1 MKLKY
6 TFLIAALGLLALS
19 SCNDYLDKT
28 PDTRVYLQNVDQL
41 NKLLVDAYMGND
53 FACVC
58 ELSSDNMVDNTAPD
72 KSGNRY
78 NLSAYDLA
86 DNQLFAWEDVTL
98 GTGED
103 TPYSVWNSCYAAIA
117 NANAVLDRAAE
128 FEANMADDNGPL
140 NYTDSLKLQ
149 AVKGE
154 ALLVR
159 AFHHFILAN
168 VFCMPYAGPDK
179 GKEQQGLP
187 YMKECETTV
196 SPMYERGNL
205 ADFYANIEA
214 DLLAGLPLISDQFHE
229 VSRYHFNRNA
239 ANAFAC
245 RFYLWCRQY
254 DKAKYYAD
262 LALGDN
268 PRVNMNP
275 LWRRSD
281 LYSGEDHVRANS
293 GINNPSIYMSIATYS
308 VFSRRPGDRYG
319 CKDNA
324 ASGTF
329 RGPGPT
335 WGSSHPCFQGMIFY
349 SGSTEYGLMFYA
361 NWGELFEYTDKL
373 AGIGYVHMMRN
384 EFTVEKCLL
393 ERAEAE
399 IFLQQYDE
407 AVADLKM
414 WLDNR
419 DDCVNKSSSTTALTE
434 TAIERF
440 YNKPVKNN
448 FEINKPMHIDEVFH
462 SDQYPILPRMEP
474 LLQCVQHFR
483 RIETVHKGD
492 RWFDLKRF
500 GIEIEHRIG
509 TNRIEKLVV
518 GDKRWAIQL
527 PYEVWIAGLEKNE
540 RDAKPQEGQPTPN
553 SGENVTQLRD

>member
-6 TFLIAALGLLALS
+6 VSMFAALGLLALS

-41 NKLLVDAYMGND
+41 RQLLVDGYMGND
-53 FACVC
+53 YVTPC

-78 NLSAYDLA
+78 NLAAYDLT

-117 NANAVLDRAAE
+117 NANAALDRAAV
-128 FEANMADDNGPL
+128 FEANKADDDGPL
-140 NYTDSLKLQ
+140 SYTDSLKLQ

-154 ALLVR
+154 AYLIR
-159 AFHHFILAN
+159 AYHHFILAN
-168 VFCMPYAGPDK
+168 VFCMPYAGPVE
-179 GKEQQGLP
+179 GKNQQGLP
-187 YMKECETTV
+187 YMKACETTV
-196 SPMYERGNL
+196 SPKYDRGNL

-214 DLLAGLPLISDQFHE
+214 DLKEGLRLVSDQFYE
-229 VSRYHFNRNA
+229 VPRYHFNRTA
-239 ANAFAC
+239 ANAFAG
-245 RFYLWCRQY
+245 RFYLWIRDY
-254 DKAKYYAD
+254 EKAKYYAT

-268 PRVNMNP
+268 PEVNMNP

-281 LYSGEDHVRANS
+281 LYTGEDHVRANS
-293 GINNPSIYMSIATYS
+293 GITNPSVMMSIATYS

-335 WGSSHPCFQGMIFY
+335 WNNYHPCFTGMIFY
-349 SGSTEYGLMFYA
+349 RGSTEYGSMFFA
-361 NWGELFEYTDKL
+361 NCGELFEYTDKL

-399 IFLQQYDE
+399 IFLEEYD
-407 AVADLKM
+407 AALADLDL
-414 WLDNR
+414 WLANR
-419 DDCVNKSSSTTALTE
+419 DDCVNKIGSSRTPLTE
-434 TAIERF
+434 AAMQRF
-440 YNKPVKNN
+440 YGKNPSAN
-448 FEINKPMHIDEVFH
+448 YEINKPMHIDDVFY
-462 SDQYPILPRMEP
+462 SDKYSVNDRMIP
-474 LLQCVQHFR
+474 WLQCVQHFR

-492 RWFDLKRF
+492 RWFDIKRY
-500 GIEIEHRIG
+500 GIELTHRIG
-509 TNRIEKLVV
+509 TNRVETLTLN
-518 GDKRWAIQL
+518 DKRRAIQL
-527 PYEVWIAGLEKNE
+527 PYEVWIAGLEKNV
-540 RDAKPQEGQPTPN
+540 RDEIPN
-553 SGENVTQLRD
+553 GDVNPGVEPVK